1 VKTKVP
7 GLCQRF
13 APYTCCF
20 RRQLQHGSTV
30 SYVVS
35 QDMLRKALEASCQD
49 AGVAVDYEDTPCCDS
64 FDIAMGHRDPQPQGP
79 HATQDELQRALE
91 DGC

>member
-1 VKTKVP
+1 M
-7 GLCQRF
+7 
-13 APYTCCF
+13 
-20 RRQLQHGSTV
+20 
-30 SYVVS
+30 S

-64 FDIAMGHRDPQPQGP
+64 FDLFRWATGIHRST
-79 HATQDELQRALE
+79 ATAATRQDELQRALE